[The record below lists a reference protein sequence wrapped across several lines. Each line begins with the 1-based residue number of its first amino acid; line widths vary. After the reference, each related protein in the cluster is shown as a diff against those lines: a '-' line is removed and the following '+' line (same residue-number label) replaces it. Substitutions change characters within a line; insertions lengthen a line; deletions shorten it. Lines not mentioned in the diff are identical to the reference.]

1 MGKEESKETPGC
13 EGIRVK
19 FGQNLKRLRGEKQ
32 LTVRGLALLS
42 GLSKSTVE
50 NIEQARF
57 SCSIDVAYKLSI
69 GLGVSIRVLFDFTEK
84 DETGH
89 ERV

>member
-1 MGKEESKETPGC
+1 MEKEESKGNPGC

-19 FGQNLKRLRGEKQ
+19 FGQNLKRLRNEKQ
-32 LTVRGLALLS
+32 LAVRVLALLS

-57 SCSIDVAYKLSI
+57 SCTIDVVYKLSI
-69 GLGVSIRVLFDFTEK
+69 GLNVSIKDLFDFTVKRDNEK
-84 DETGH
+84 
-89 ERV
+89 